1 MSQSSWKL
9 HVASEQYNSN
19 IFHDT
24 FMVGGEEKKGGST
37 RGRVSPST
45 PYLSQPLATFLLVS
59 YPLFLLLEP
68 SDTVSTM
75 LSQLI
80 PILKVI
86 YQSCGMNIL
95 CLNKIYFH
103 KFFNEQ
109 VNTWEKVHPNSTI
122 KKTKQKNKSWMNS
135 WYLSHWHFTCIF
147 SFSRNLQ
154 KFSICWTLEILTSF

>member
-1 MSQSSWKL
+1 
-9 HVASEQYNSN
+9 
-19 IFHDT
+19 
-24 FMVGGEEKKGGST
+24 MVGGEEKEGGST

-109 VNTWEKVHPNSTI
+109 VNTWEKVHPNFTI
-122 KKTKQKNKSWMNS
+122 KKTKQKNKS
-135 WYLSHWHFTCIF
+135 
-147 SFSRNLQ
+147 
-154 KFSICWTLEILTSF
+154 